1 MQKSNEK
8 LKANVLLFLV
18 VLFWGMTFPLQKII
32 LTDGVSPV
40 FYNFIRFIIATA
52 IIGIFGVKQIRKTTR
67 NDLLKGLILGAFLA
81 SAYIFQTWGLV
92 YTSSSKSAFI
102 TALYVTFVALL
113 SPIIEKR
120 MPTVMQIMA
129 FSISLFGL
137 YLLTTPNVSSFN
149 FGDMLTLLCAIMFAL
164 HVVFISVFTENSVN
178 NEVGLLFPQ
187 LFAVAIANLILV
199 PFIPG
204 KVTLN
209 IPIVAVAL
217 FTALVASIFAVAVQ
231 LRYQKHLGSISA
243 SLIYVGEPA
252 FALLFAVIILG
263 ENVGLM
269 KGMGLGIMLIG
280 VAFGSVSSALKFRR
294 KNRREKNK
302 IANTSD
308 RR

>member
-1 MQKSNEK
+1 MEKSKEK
-8 LKANVLLFLV
+8 LKANVLLLAV

-52 IIGIFGVKQIRKTTR
+52 IIGIFGIKQIRKTTR
-67 NDLLKGLILGAFLA
+67 TDLVKGLILGSFLA

-120 MPTVMQIMA
+120 MPTVLQILA
-129 FSISLFGL
+129 FGISIFGL
-137 YLLTTPNVSSFN
+137 YLLTSPNVSSFN
-149 FGDMLTLLCAIMFAL
+149 FGDLLTLLCAIMFAL
-164 HVVFISVFTENSVN
+164 HVIFISVFTENAEI

-187 LFAVAIANLILV
+187 LFAVALANLILV

-204 KVTLN
+204 EITLSV
-209 IPIVAVAL
+209 PILGVAI

-231 LRYQKHLGSISA
+231 LRYQKYLGSISA

-252 FALLFAVIILG
+252 FALLFSVIILS
-263 ENVGLM
+263 ESVGLL
-269 KGMGLGIMLIG
+269 KGLGLGIMLVG
-280 VAFGSVSSALKFRR
+280 VAFGSISSAFMTYR
-294 KNRREKNK
+294 KNRRKKYEN
-302 IANTSD
+302 ANTSN
-308 RR
+308 

>member
-1 MQKSNEK
+1 MQKSDEK
-8 LKANVLLFLV
+8 LKANVLLFIV

-32 LTDGVSPV
+32 LTDGISPV

-52 IIGIFGVKQIRKTTR
+52 IIGIFGIKQIRKTTQ
-67 NDLLKGLILGAFLA
+67 NELLKGLILGAFLA

-113 SPIIEKR
+113 SSIIEKR
-120 MPTVMQIMA
+120 MPTVLQIMA
-129 FSISLFGL
+129 FGISIFGL

-149 FGDMLTLLCAIMFAL
+149 FGDLLTLLCAIMFAL
-164 HVVFISVFTENSVN
+164 HVVFISVFTENSKI

-187 LFAVAIANLILV
+187 LFAVAMANLVLV

-204 KVTLN
+204 DITLN
-209 IPIVAVAL
+209 VPVIAVAI
-217 FTALVASIFAVAVQ
+217 FTALFASIFAVAVQ

-252 FALLFAVIILG
+252 FALLFSVIILG
-263 ENVGLM
+263 ENVVFLKGIGLV
-269 KGMGLGIMLIG
+269 IMLIG
-280 VAFGSVSSALKFRR
+280 VTFGSVSSTMKLQRKDRR
-294 KNRREKNK
+294 KENE
-302 IANTSD
+302 NTNTCN
-308 RR
+308 

>member
-1 MQKSNEK
+1 
-8 LKANVLLFLV
+8 
-18 VLFWGMTFPLQKII
+18 MTFPLQKII
-32 LTDGVSPV
+32 LADGVSPV
-40 FYNFIRFIIATA
+40 FYNFIRFIIATS
-52 IIGIFGVKQIRKTTR
+52 IIGIFGIKQIRRTTW
-67 NDLLKGLILGAFLA
+67 NDLLKGLILGTFLA
-81 SAYIFQTWGLV
+81 SAYVFQTWGLV

-120 MPTVMQIMA
+120 MPTVIQIMA
-129 FSISLFGL
+129 FGISLFGL

-164 HVVFISVFTENSVN
+164 HVVFISVFTENSNN
-178 NEVGLLFPQ
+178 NEIGLLFPQ
-187 LFAVAIANLILV
+187 LLTVAIANLILV

-204 KVTLN
+204 KIILN

-263 ENVGLM
+263 ESVGLM
-269 KGMGLGIMLIG
+269 KGMGLGIMLTG

-294 KNRREKNK
+294 NNRSDKNE
-302 IANTSD
+302 ITNTSH